1 VYVPHFTAVE
11 DEAQVRAF
19 VEAARVAQF
28 VTVEP
33 DGTPTATLLPVLWDG
48 DRVLAHLARANTQ
61 WRSIAPG
68 APGLMIVSGPDA
80 YISPAWYASKAEH
93 GRVVPTWNYSAV
105 HLTGTVTVHQD
116 PEWLLS
122 MVSRLTDRHEAGR
135 PDPWS
140 VSDAPERY
148 RMGQLRAIV
157 GIELA
162 VARVEAKAKMS
173 QNRSDADREGAIAGL
188 RTEGGPM
195 EWAVADTVAAGT
207 LVP

>member
-1 VYVPHFTAVE
+1 
-11 DEAQVRAF
+11 
-19 VEAARVAQF
+19 
-28 VTVEP
+28 
-33 DGTPTATLLPVLWDG
+33 
-48 DRVLAHLARANTQ
+48 
-61 WRSIAPG
+61 
-68 APGLMIVSGPDA
+68 M
-80 YISPAWYASKAEH
+80 
-93 GRVVPTWNYSAV
+93 VPTWNYSAV

-116 PEWLLS
+116 PEWLLA

-148 RMGQLRAIV
+148 RTGQLRAIV
-157 GIELA
+157 GIELV

-195 EWAVADTVAAGT
+195 ERAVADTIAAGT